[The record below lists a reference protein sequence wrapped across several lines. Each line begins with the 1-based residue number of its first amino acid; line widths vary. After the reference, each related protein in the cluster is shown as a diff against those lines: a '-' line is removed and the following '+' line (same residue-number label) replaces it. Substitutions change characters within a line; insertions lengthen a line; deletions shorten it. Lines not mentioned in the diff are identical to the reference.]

1 MSIFLSTLMI
11 KRKPGLVM
19 YILQEPAQRTARGS
33 SRNIGPMHEETLLL
47 AQPRRREVGFGF
59 YRVARGISLRL

>member
-1 MSIFLSTLMI
+1 MI
-11 KRKPGLVM
+11 KRKPVLVM
-19 YILQEPAQRTARGS
+19 CILQGPTQRMACWS

-59 YRVARGISLRL
+59 YRVAGGISLRL